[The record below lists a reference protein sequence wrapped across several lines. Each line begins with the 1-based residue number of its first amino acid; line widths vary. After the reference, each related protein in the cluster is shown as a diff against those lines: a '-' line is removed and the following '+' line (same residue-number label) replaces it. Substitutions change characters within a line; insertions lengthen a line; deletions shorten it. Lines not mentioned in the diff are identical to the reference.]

1 MLDAAGDVLRL
12 LAGLATV
19 FLAGC
24 GPLNLITAGGAGFR
38 LPERLALSFGLGALL
53 ITLWMLALS
62 FLGVPFTLVWTA
74 GPPVLTSFL
83 LWRLRER
90 RAGLPCPASAPLQG
104 WDWLVVGLLGL
115 VVVYTVMRAA
125 LYPMW
130 TWDALALWGFKAKL
144 LFYRRTLDFTGF
156 EIQTYYPN
164 LIPLLLAYLY
174 LWLGEV
180 NDHLVQAVFSLW
192 GALLLVILYHQ
203 ARRAGLTRRQALI
216 LTTFFATNG
225 TVFLEHAFIAYADLP
240 LAYYTLAAAGPVF
253 FWLQGISP
261 PGSLVLAA
269 FSLAAMGWT
278 KFEGPPLAGT
288 ILLAAT
294 LTLLWVRPHR
304 LKTRLAQVAG
314 LLAGLIL
321 GIIPWRLYC
330 HFHHIEVGIDH
341 VASFYP
347 QQLLQALPYLAAT
360 LFDPEQFGVLWPAFL
375 LAAICGG
382 KSLFT
387 TPRLFLPLFIAGN
400 LAAVLLAYA
409 IAPTSAAEFPLYIR
423 ATANRLLLHITPV
436 VALFLADT
444 LANLEKAEDSE
455 ALTERLY

>member
-1 MLDAAGDVLRL
+1 MLEVAEAVVRL
-12 LAGLATV
+12 LSGLVTIFFAG
-19 FLAGC
+19 F
-24 GPLNLITAGGAGFR
+24 GPLNLASPPGSGFNR
-38 LPERLALSFGLGALL
+38 WERLAVSFGLGALF

-62 FLGVPFTLVWTA
+62 FMGVPFTLGWTA
-74 GPPVLTSFL
+74 APPVLASFI

-90 RAGLPCPASAPLQG
+90 RAVLPGPASPPFQG

-115 VVVYTVMRAA
+115 VLLYSVLRAV

-130 TWDALALWGFKAKL
+130 TWDALSLWGFKAKL
-144 LFYRRTLDFTGF
+144 LFYRRTLDFSGF

-180 NDHLVQAVFSLW
+180 NDHLVQGVFPLW
-192 GALLLVILYHQ
+192 GALLLVILYQ
-203 ARRAGLTRRQALI
+203 QGRRAGLTRRQALV
-216 LTTFFATNG
+216 LTAFFATSG
-225 TVFLEHAFIAYADLP
+225 TVFLEHSFIAYADLP

-253 FWLQGISP
+253 FWLQGPSP
-261 PGSLVLAA
+261 PGSLVFAA
-269 FSLAAMGWT
+269 LSLAGMAWC

-288 ILLAAT
+288 ILLAAA

-304 LKTRLAQVAG
+304 LKTRLAQLAG
-314 LLAGLIL
+314 LLAGLAL
-321 GIIPWRLYC
+321 GVVPWRLYC
-330 HFHHIEVGIDH
+330 SLHHIEVGIDH

-347 QQLLQALPYLAAT
+347 GQLLQALPYLAAT

-375 LAAICGG
+375 LAVILGG

-409 IAPTSAAEFPLYIR
+409 IAPTSAAEFPMYVR

-436 VALFLADT
+436 VALCLADAVAS
-444 LANLEKAEDSE
+444 LNKQV
-455 ALTERLY
+455 